1 MNYVD
6 LLVWSVLKPF
16 IIGSLMLIAFVLLFW
31 MPKAA
36 LAVFVAIGV
45 FSIIAKLAGW
55 LEKP

>member
-1 MNYVD
+1 
-6 LLVWSVLKPF
+6 LVLDAS
-16 IIGSLMLIAFVLLFW
+16 GSLFYVASYDMLIAFVLLFW

-36 LAVFVAIGV
+36 LAVFVAFGV